1 MPKVKIVSD
10 PYRRSTKFYSMGA
23 SWVEI
28 GEENNPN
35 SSLLAKKYSEGFFP
49 FKAREITDVLL
60 AEYGDGV
67 NPLEIVFEGPDD
79 EWDELRDVCA
89 ADELAPLI
97 KLERS
102 NRALANAR
110 DILPFIREV
119 FEELNPIIGGAAD
132 GNPETLDRLEKFR
145 DASSDVVPICVVGNY
160 SAGKSSFINA
170 LIGTEIL
177 PSGDRPVTARIFQ
190 IEESDQQD
198 RASVEFKYVDEAVRV
213 IFTDDGMRTVPAG
226 AGGKVLDAVAAVVD
240 AKETNLA
247 ARVRAA
253 LCAINSFT
261 EEGGESHL
269 GDLVK
274 VRVPFGKE
282 TDWSN
287 RKRIVIFDTPGSNTN
302 TNSNHIRVLREAME
316 GMSNGLPIYV
326 TTYDALDSNDNA
338 ELYEQI
344 SQMPALDERFAMIVV
359 NKADDADIPEGGF
372 TERDEEWVMSTVVAR
387 NLYAQGIYF
396 VSSIVGLGAKTGGV
410 FSDRHYDRVFRR
422 LQDGYERPDDKYYTR
437 LFDYDLLPEQ
447 LRVKTVREAEDCSNR
462 LLANSGLF
470 SVEQGIEEFATK
482 YSVYNKCYQSEALL
496 HEIIERTDARLDE
509 AYATLESSRKL
520 LVGDLDDS
528 KADLLD
534 QLVKLSGSLCEAAGE
549 GYLPSMNEW
558 ARQNMPTAGLTS
570 EKLRDW
576 EREITAEKR
585 REMGAE
591 QKKRD
596 AEGKRAA
603 IAANLKARVQNAWDT
618 KDVLGIA
625 GIAKTFASDW
635 NVARE
640 AGEASEEIF
649 RGADREASDSL
660 LAKVRE
666 QFDSEISRLMREAED
681 HSKAYWEDCAEG
693 SREALLEL
701 VSNGTEVDD
710 DRRESLRSI
719 IVDYQR
725 LSLDDEI
732 PEIRETRY
740 PFNPDKLWKAP
751 LRVQYNLE
759 LRQRISKWRAVVD
772 SAHRESFQEW
782 LHELTDAL
790 SNGIVDLNPELCKKF
805 DSVVSVER
813 EIEAQK
819 SKKTRLRNGEKRV
832 AGYMSWQE
840 A

>member
-60 AEYGDGV
+60 AEYGDGM
-67 NPLEIVFEGPDD
+67 NPLEIVFEGSDD
-79 EWDELRDVCA
+79 EWTELRDVCA
-89 ADELAPLI
+89 SDDLAPKV

-110 DILPFIREV
+110 DILPFVREV
-119 FEELNPIIGGAAD
+119 FEELSPIIGGVAD
-132 GNPETLDRLEKFR
+132 GNAETLDRLEKFR

-170 LIGTEIL
+170 LVGTEIL

-198 RASVEFKYVDEAVRV
+198 RASIEFRYVDEAVRV
-213 IFTDDGMRTVPAG
+213 IFTDDGMKAVPAG
-226 AGGKVLDAVAAVVD
+226 AGGKVLDVVTAAAD
-240 AKETNLA
+240 IAEANLA
-247 ARVRAA
+247 ERIRAA

-261 EEGGESHL
+261 EEDGESRL
-269 GDLVK
+269 DDLVK

-372 TERDEEWVMSTVVAR
+372 TKQDEEWVMSTVVAR

-410 FSDRHYDRVFRR
+410 FADRHYDRVFRR

-447 LRVKTVREAEDCSNR
+447 LRVKTVREAEGCNNR

-470 SVEQGIEEFATK
+470 SIEQGIEEFATK
-482 YSVYNKCYQSEALL
+482 YSVYNKCYQSESLL
-496 HEIIERTDARLDE
+496 HEIIERTDVRLDE
-509 AYATLESSRKL
+509 AYATLESSRKIL
-520 LVGDLDDS
+520 ADDLNGS

-534 QLVKLSGSLCEAAGE
+534 QLFELSESLCDAARE

-558 ARQNMPTAGLTS
+558 AKQSVPAAGLTS

-576 EREITAEKR
+576 EREITVAKR

-596 AEGKRAA
+596 AEGKKAA
-603 IAANLKARVQNAWDT
+603 IATNLRARVQNAWDT
-618 KDVLGIA
+618 RDVLGIA

-635 NVARE
+635 NAARE
-640 AGEASEEIF
+640 AEEASEEIF

-660 LAKVRE
+660 LTRVRVE
-666 QFDSEISRLMREAED
+666 FDEEIERLMQEAED
-681 HSKAYWEDCAEG
+681 HSKAYWEDCAEA
-693 SREALLEL
+693 SRKALLEL
-701 VSNGTEVDD
+701 VSNGANIDAE
-710 DRRESLRSI
+710 RRESLRSI
-719 IVDYQR
+719 IVDYRR

-732 PEIRETRY
+732 PEIYDIRY
-740 PFNPDKLWKAP
+740 PFNPNKLWKAP
-751 LRVQYNLE
+751 LRVQYKIE
-759 LRQRISKWRAVVD
+759 LTQRISKWRSIVE
-772 SAHRESFQEW
+772 SAHKESFQEW

-790 SNGIVDLNPELCKKF
+790 SNSVVDLNPELRKKL
-805 DSVVSVER
+805 DSVVNIER

-819 SKKTRLRNGEKRV
+819 SKKLRLRSGEKRV
-832 AGYMSWQE
+832 SGYMSWQE

>member
-60 AEYGDGV
+60 AEYGDEM
-67 NPLEIVFEGPDD
+67 NPLEIVFEGSDD
-79 EWDELRDVCA
+79 EWAELRDVCA
-89 ADELAPLI
+89 SKDLAPKV

-110 DILPFIREV
+110 DILPFVREV
-119 FEELNPIIGGAAD
+119 FEELSPIIGGVAD
-132 GNPETLDRLEKFR
+132 GNAETLDRLEKFR

-198 RASVEFKYVDEAVRV
+198 RASIEFRYVDEAVRV
-213 IFTDDGMRTVPAG
+213 IFTDDGMKAVPAG
-226 AGGKVLDAVAAVVD
+226 AGGKVLDVVAAAAD
-240 AKETNLA
+240 IAKANLA
-247 ARVRAA
+247 ERIRAA

-261 EEGGESHL
+261 EEDGESRL
-269 GDLVK
+269 DDLVK

-344 SQMPALDERFAMIVV
+344 SKMPALDERFAMIVV

-372 TERDEEWVMSTVVAR
+372 TKQDEEWVMSTVVAR

-410 FSDRHYDRVFRR
+410 FTDRHYDRVFRR

-447 LRVKTVREAEDCSNR
+447 LRVKTVREAEGCNNR

-470 SVEQGIEEFATK
+470 SIEQGIEEFATK
-482 YSVYNKCYQSEALL
+482 YSVYNKCYQSEVLL
-496 HEIIERTDARLDE
+496 HDIIERTDARLDE
-509 AYATLESSRKL
+509 AYATLEDSRKL
-520 LVGDLDDS
+520 LTDDLDDS
-528 KADLLD
+528 KKELLEG
-534 QLVKLSGSLCEAAGE
+534 LFELSDSLCNAAEE
-549 GYLPSMNEW
+549 GYLPNMNEW
-558 ARQNMPTAGLTS
+558 AKQSIPAAGLTS
-570 EKLRDW
+570 ERLRDW
-576 EREITAEKR
+576 EREITAAKR
-585 REMGAE
+585 LEMGAE

-596 AEGKRAA
+596 AEGKKAA

-618 KDVLGIA
+618 RDVLGIA

-635 NVARE
+635 NAARE

-660 LAKVRE
+660 LARVRE
-666 QFDSEISRLMREAED
+666 EFDDEMACLMQEAED
-681 HSKAYWEDCAEG
+681 HSKAYWEDSAEA
-693 SREALLEL
+693 SRKALLEL
-701 VSNGTEVDD
+701 VSNGANVDS

-719 IVDYQR
+719 VVDYPR
-725 LSLDDEI
+725 LALDDEI
-732 PEIRETRY
+732 PEIYDIRI
-740 PFNPDKLWKAP
+740 PFNPNKLWKAP
-751 LRVQYNLE
+751 LRVQYKIE
-759 LRQRISKWRAVVD
+759 LTQRISKWRSVVQ
-772 SAHRESFQEW
+772 SAHEKSFREW
-782 LHELTDAL
+782 LNELKDVL
-790 SNGIVDLNPELCKKF
+790 SNGVVDLNPELRKKF
-805 DSVVSVER
+805 DSVVSIER

-819 SKKTRLRNGEKRV
+819 SKKLRLRSGEKRV
-832 AGYMSWQE
+832 SGYMSWQE